1 MTWLKRLFRP
11 CAHQWEV
18 YERFDLL
25 FRDNND
31 QHGVLYALR
40 CKHCGDIRKREVRL

>member
-18 YERFDLL
+18 YERWNILY
-25 FRDNND
+25 RNNND
-31 QHGVLYALR
+31 IAGVRYVMR
-40 CKHCGDIRKREVRL
+40 CKHCGDIRQCDVM